1 VSALYLYGV
10 TRPRELPSRLA
21 DHGLFLIEHE
31 GRAAIVSEL
40 EAAPVQASRHNLL
53 AHADAV
59 EELHEG
65 GVVLPARFGT
75 VLDDH
80 DAALELLAL
89 PDIELL
95 LERHRDNSELTL
107 KGTYEETILAEVSR
121 PLAPL
126 QAAYRRAP
134 TLDAGIALGEAVT
147 AALSDRRARDRETV
161 LRRID
166 GLVEEIVVSEPLG
179 EYGALDLALL
189 VRRDAVESV
198 DAALNELVAELS
210 PPLHLRLVGPLPP
223 YSFVHLE
230 LPITV

>member
-10 TRPRELPSRLA
+10 TRPRELPQRLI
-21 DHGLFLIEHE
+21 DRGLFLVEHE

-40 EAAPVQASRHNLL
+40 DVAPAQPNRHNLL

-59 EELHEG
+59 EEAHDG

-95 LERHRDNSELTL
+95 LERHRDTSELTL
-107 KGTYEETILAEVSR
+107 KGTYEESILAEVTR
-121 PLAPL
+121 PLEPL
-126 QAAYRRAP
+126 RAAYNRAP
-134 TLDAGIALGEAVT
+134 TMEAGIALGEAV
-147 AALSDRRARDRETV
+147 AEALADRRARDGETV
-161 LRRID
+161 LRR
-166 GLVEEIVVSEPLG
+166 LAPLAEEVLVSEPMG
-179 EYGALDLALL
+179 EYGALDFALL
-189 VRRDAVESV
+189 VRRDAVAPVE
-198 DAALNELVAELS
+198 AALEELTAGLS

-223 YSFVHLE
+223 YSFVSLE
-230 LPITV
+230 LPAAV

>member
-10 TRPRELPSRLA
+10 TRPRKLPPRLA
-21 DHGLFLIEHE
+21 DRGLFLVEHE
-31 GRAAIVSEL
+31 GRAVIVSEL
-40 EAAPVQASRHNLL
+40 DSSPVKASRHNLL

-89 PDIELL
+89 PDVERL

-107 KGTYEETILAEVSR
+107 KGTYEESVLAEVSR
-121 PLAPL
+121 QLEPLR
-126 QAAYRRAP
+126 AAYKRAA
-134 TLDAGIALGEAVT
+134 TLEAGIALGEAVT
-147 AALSDRRARDRETV
+147 EALAARRARDR
-161 LRRID
+161 
-166 GLVEEIVVSEPLG
+166 GLVLERIEPFVGEVVVSEPLG
-179 EYGALDLALL
+179 EYGAFDLALL
-189 VRRDAVESV
+189 VRRDAVESLE
-198 DAALNELVAELS
+198 ATLEELTGELS

-223 YSFVHLE
+223 YSFVSIE
-230 LPITV
+230 LPAAV

>member
-10 TRPRELPSRLA
+10 TRQRELPQQLA
-21 DHGLFLIEHE
+21 DRGLFLVEHE

-40 EAAPVQASRHNLL
+40 DAAPVQANRHNLL

-65 GVVLPARFGT
+65 GIVLPARFGT
-75 VLDDH
+75 LLDDH
-80 DAALELLAL
+80 DAARELLAL

-95 LERHRDNSELTL
+95 LERHRNNSELTL

-121 PLAPL
+121 PLEPL
-126 QAAYRRAP
+126 REAYRRAP
-134 TLDAGIALGEAVT
+134 TLEAGIALGEAIT
-147 AALSDRRARDRETV
+147 EALYNRRARDLDIV
-161 LRRID
+161 LQRLEPFVGD
-166 GLVEEIVVSEPLG
+166 VVVSEPLG

-198 DAALNELVAELS
+198 DAALEELTKELS

-223 YSFVHLE
+223 YSFVSLE
-230 LPITV
+230 LPAPV

>member
-10 TRPRELPSRLA
+10 TRPRELPRHLA
-21 DHGLFLIEHE
+21 DRGLFLVEHE
-31 GRAAIVSEL
+31 ERAAIVSEL

-65 GVVLPARFGT
+65 SVVLPARFGT

-107 KGTYEETILAEVSR
+107 KGTYEESILAELAR
-121 PLAPL
+121 QLEPLR
-126 QAAYRRAP
+126 AAYKRAP

-147 AALSDRRARDRETV
+147 EALADRRARDRDTV
-161 LRRID
+161 LQRLEPFVGD
-166 GLVEEIVVSEPLG
+166 VVVSEPLG

-189 VRRDAVESV
+189 VRRDAVESLE
-198 DAALNELVAELS
+198 ATLEELTGELS

-223 YSFVHLE
+223 YSFVSLE
-230 LPITV
+230 LPAPV